1 MLSCSVGAVNDCNEG
16 GFHAKTV
23 PATTSGSW
31 KNSSSGRRSN
41 TSLLPIN
48 PRTTSP
54 SPLGPS
60 PPPPAPTPVLNCS
73 ASIHDSM
80 ATQGTPDLALIKVA
94 GAGDKR
100 VEALRL
106 ADAFRASVI
115 DANVGHFIFE
125 ITGKPSKI
133 DQFIAIMAPLGLIE
147 VCRTG
152 IAALN
157 RGDKG
162 M

>member
-54 SPLGPS
+54 SPLGPCVRS
-60 PPPPAPTPVLNCS
+60 PYLPLQPRLTY
-73 ASIHDSM
+73 
-80 ATQGTPDLALIKVA
+80 QEKV
-94 GAGDKR
+94 
-100 VEALRL
+100 
-106 ADAFRASVI
+106 
-115 DANVGHFIFE
+115 
-125 ITGKPSKI
+125 
-133 DQFIAIMAPLGLIE
+133 PLLQHK
-147 VCRTG
+147 C
-152 IAALN
+152 
-157 RGDKG
+157 
-162 M
+162 

>member
-54 SPLGPS
+54 SPLGMGGGR
-60 PPPPAPTPVLNCS
+60 ANYFILVTVGLFWPV
-73 ASIHDSM
+73 
-80 ATQGTPDLALIKVA
+80 
-94 GAGDKR
+94 
-100 VEALRL
+100 
-106 ADAFRASVI
+106 
-115 DANVGHFIFE
+115 
-125 ITGKPSKI
+125 
-133 DQFIAIMAPLGLIE
+133 
-147 VCRTG
+147 
-152 IAALN
+152 
-157 RGDKG
+157 
-162 M
+162 